1 MPIDTSMY
9 RANPLRSVADYES
22 ELLRNDLSKQQISEN
37 ALAFGEKQRGIAD
50 QTALRTAMSGL
61 GGGATNA
68 QRIQTARASG
78 SQAGDSLADTLEK
91 ADLERRKTEAAA
103 GKQELEAAEI
113 KRKLH
118 VMDLWSVDSPEA
130 AIAWAEGGLK
140 SGVFNP
146 EQYQRGVQTLQKA
159 IASPGGFEKWKQQ
172 AFAAGMAPPQQ
183 MEQARLAANADV
195 TANNQPL
202 IKGPDGKWV
211 VNQPLEGFKSRV
223 ASAGAA
229 NQLGAPIAG
238 VVPGTDTPVYVQPP
252 RTPGGVGQV
261 VQGVVP
267 APKAGAAEKAE
278 EKRAVN
284 VRKYSETLQKHSI
297 PEFEG
302 ALGELENVL
311 SKYPKGKAP
320 GLGRGAGLVPDWMQG
335 AEGENIRQALAGVK
349 NILLKARSGAAV
361 TENELRRMVEELGSG
376 GFRSE
381 ETLRAGIERI
391 RKRFEHVKANAAAGV
406 DDDVKGQYEEQ
417 GGVKIVRGGAKPAA
431 NNGPSSARARADV
444 IVGGN

>member
-1 MPIDTSMY
+1 MY
-9 RANPLRSVADYES
+9 RANPLRSVADYEA
-22 ELLRNDLSKQQISEN
+22 ELLRNDLSKQQIAEN

-78 SQAGDSLADTLEK
+78 SQAGNSLADTLEK

-113 KRKLH
+113 KHKLH
-118 VMDLWSVDSPEA
+118 VMDLWSVTSPEA
-130 AIAWAEGGLK
+130 AIAWAESGLK
-140 SGVFNP
+140 SGVFKP
-146 EQYQRGVQTLQKA
+146 EQYQRGVQALQE
-159 IASPGGFEKWKQQ
+159 SMGRPGGFEEWKQK
-172 AFAAGMAPPQQ
+172 AFAGGMTAAQQ

-211 VNQPLEGFKSRV
+211 VNQPLEGSKSRV

-238 VVPGTDTPVYVQPP
+238 VVPGTDTPVFVQPP

-267 APKAGAAEKAE
+267 APKAGAEQKPIPRQVVQDLEKSREVATATQNLANAFKSKYANKGLVGFGSELSLDAAARLGIDKETVLFWKDYRKMVEIVERHAKFGASLSGAEKKSWDSADISPGMDADIIRRNLATRTKIANDFLANQAADYADAGYGDARIQSIA
-278 EKRAVN
+278 KRA
-284 VRKYSETLQKHSI
+284 
-297 PEFEG
+297 
-302 ALGELENVL
+302 
-311 SKYPKGKAP
+311 
-320 GLGRGAGLVPDWMQG
+320 
-335 AEGENIRQALAGVK
+335 
-349 NILLKARSGAAV
+349 
-361 TENELRRMVEELGSG
+361 
-376 GFRSE
+376 
-381 ETLRAGIERI
+381 
-391 RKRFEHVKANAAAGV
+391 
-406 DDDVKGQYEEQ
+406 
-417 GGVKIVRGGAKPAA
+417 GGAPEQPKPGA
-431 NNGPSSARARADV
+431 PSPARVRAEAT
-444 IVGGN
+444 IRGK